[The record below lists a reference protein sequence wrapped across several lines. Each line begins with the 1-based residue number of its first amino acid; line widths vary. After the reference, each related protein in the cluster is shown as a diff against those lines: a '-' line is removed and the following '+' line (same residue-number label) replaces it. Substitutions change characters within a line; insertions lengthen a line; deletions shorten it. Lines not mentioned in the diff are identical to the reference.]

1 MAAWGPLCPTTRRR
15 LLLALLVFVCALAA
29 RLIVYHET
37 HDWPT
42 FTQPQIDE
50 YTAYQIGL
58 ALLDGRMPDEV
69 YLKGPFYM
77 YFVAG
82 VAWLFG
88 RDPMHVRLVQAFL
101 SSLTPVL
108 IFLTAER
115 LFGWRVGLLSGM
127 AVALFWTIVYYS
139 LSIVDAAMSTLLYTV
154 MLYVAVRVPN
164 QLWWKWPLCGAV
176 LGLGALSRPSVLAFA
191 PLLAVMVFLVMW
203 LEAAGDPRPR
213 LRALWRRPGIGRGLT
228 GTIALTVGCLAV
240 VLPVTVRNYVIGGEW
255 VLIGAYGG
263 QNLWIANSPR
273 SDGKNVPIYV
283 GEGVPKVSPVDP
295 NDVWT
300 EISLGNRIARYYAE
314 KDLGRKLK
322 FGEIDAWFARKGFQ
336 YIVEHPWQ
344 VLHKCFQ
351 RFCFF
356 FNAYEY
362 PNERDIYWFINA
374 SKLLTALSYVH
385 FGVICPLAVVGLG
398 FAAVRR
404 GWSAEQAYLVGLL
417 LALWAP
423 GLMFVVNARF
433 RVVITALLI
442 PFAAYGLV
450 CLLGLLRRE
459 ATWRARILSIVA
471 LVGVAAF
478 SNTNLYGY
486 REPYYTDM
494 RMGFA
499 VACFH
504 DKRDDLI
511 PEAMARFAEA
521 LDRDLESGSLSQT
534 AIMEHAQ
541 PIGFLFDY
549 HVAQGN
555 DEKALHY
562 GRLMRKHESPKPDR
576 LIRLYD
582 LFMRLGRRDDAA
594 RLLDRFAAGD
604 LSVPLHE
611 LGPRLFFF
619 GKRYNHRSSLMR
631 AQSILEQVIQI
642 APTNMM
648 LRGMLRETRHL
659 LAQPQPTSAPS
670 SQPAGAPR

>member
-1 MAAWGPLCPTTRRR
+1 MPAWGPLCPTTRRR
-15 LLLALLVFVCALAA
+15 LLLSVLVFALALAA
-29 RLIVYHET
+29 RLGVYYEAR
-37 HDWPT
+37 DWPT

-50 YTAYQIGL
+50 YTAYHIGL

-77 YFVAG
+77 WFVAG
-82 VAWLFG
+82 VVWLFG
-88 RDPMHVRLVQAFL
+88 RDPMHVRLVQAVV

-115 LFGWRVGLLSGM
+115 IFGRRIGLLSGI

-139 LSIVDAAMSTLLYTV
+139 LSIVDAAVSTLLYTL
-154 MLYVAVRVPN
+154 MLYVAVRVSN
-164 QLWWKWPLCGAV
+164 ERWWKWPVCGV
-176 LGLGALSRPSVLAFA
+176 VMGLGALSRPSVLAFA
-191 PLLAVMVFLVMW
+191 PLLAIMVFIVMW
-203 LEAAGDPRPR
+203 RDAAGEPRPK
-213 LRALWRRPGIGRGLT
+213 LRDLWRRPGLGRGLV
-228 GTIALTVGCLAV
+228 GTIALTAGCLAV
-240 VLPVTVRNYVIGGEW
+240 VLPVTVRNYVVGGEW

-314 KDLGRKLK
+314 QDLGRRLK
-322 FGEIDAWFARKGFQ
+322 FGEIDAWFAKKGFE
-336 YIVEHPWQ
+336 YIAENPGAF
-344 VLHKCFQ
+344 LHKSFQ

-362 PNERDIYWFINA
+362 PNERDIYWFLRS
-374 SKLLTALSYVH
+374 SKLLTVLSYVH

-398 FAAVRR
+398 FAAARR
-404 GWSAEQAYLVGLL
+404 DWSAEQAYLVGLL
-417 LALWAP
+417 FALWAP

-442 PFAAYGLV
+442 PLAAYGFV
-450 CLLGLLRRE
+450 CLLGLVRRE
-459 ATWRARILSIVA
+459 VRWRTRVIAVA
-471 LVGVAAF
+471 GLAGMAVF

-504 DKRDDLI
+504 DKRTDLI
-511 PEAMARFAEA
+511 PDAMARFAEA
-521 LDRDLESGSLSQT
+521 LDKDVASGSLSQT
-534 AIMEHAQ
+534 AIMEHAH

-549 HVAQGN
+549 YFSQGD
-555 DEKALHY
+555 DEKALRY
-562 GRLMRKHESPKPDR
+562 GLLMREHEPPKPDR
-576 LIRLYD
+576 LVRLYD
-582 LFMRLGRRDDAA
+582 LLTRVGRHEEAG
-594 RLLDRFAAGD
+594 RLLERLASGE
-604 LSVPLHE
+604 LQVPLVE
-611 LGPRLFFF
+611 LGPRLFFY
-619 GKRYNHRSSLMR
+619 GTRHKHRPSLVR
-631 AQSILEQVIQI
+631 AEPILERLVEI
-642 APTNMM
+642 APTNVPFHQM
-648 LRGMLRETRHL
+648 LKETRQL
-659 LAQPQPTSAPS
+659 LAESRSTSTQAS
-670 SQPAGAPR
+670 RPAGH